1 MKYIV
6 FAVLFGLFGI
16 ILSPIIIIK
25 WSASGLE
32 KVFDG
37 LEDICGIN

>member
-6 FAVLFGLFGI
+6 FIALFGLFGI
-16 ILSPIIIIK
+16 ILSPIFIIK
-25 WSASGLE
+25 WSAAGFE